1 MALLD
6 KTAGSRLESQKQLLV
21 AIDSMKRF
29 EIDNKLHELVSN
41 EAEFYKMLTK
51 ISGMKSIG
59 SNEKKWAEDRSV
71 ILDSQGGYWKSGS
84 ATDFAANT
92 KAGVEVTMMVSTTS
106 NGSSYAS
113 LRAGDIIQVVDSDDP
128 TLTATLHLKSVSN
141 NVWTAYLIN
150 NAPGFAPA
158 VTDKVYVYGSAFGEN
173 AAFTTGSFG
182 IPDTR
187 WMSTQIFKD
196 MVSYSRNVEED
207 RDVLIGNEVDR
218 LIRNGMTKHYADID
232 RTLMFAGY
240 RITEL
245 EATGTTNPYKVQ
257 VYTDTTDA
265 SGNRV
270 SKTASFKQIMDATTN
285 RDVSLETRVFNM
297 TSASYDLGAFI
308 DDMEK
313 IFKYGSKTKE
323 CICGYG
329 VVSFFNKLAAKEQA
343 IQMGPGKNVYG
354 IDVTQLI
361 TPHGIINLKPSR
373 AMSDHYRNSM
383 ALIDPSNIDILT
395 LHPTTWAG
403 LPKTRDGKD
412 VEILTELGL
421 QVRLPETHAWVNI
434 V

>member
-6 KTAGSRLESQKQLLV
+6 KTAGARLESQKQLLV

-29 EIDNKLHELVSN
+29 ELDNKLHELVSN

-51 ISGMKSIG
+51 ISGMKAIG
-59 SNEKKWAEDRSV
+59 SNEKKWAENRSLV
-71 ILDSQGGYWKSGS
+71 LNTQGGYWKTGS
-84 ATDFAANT
+84 ATDFAADT
-92 KAGVEVTMMVSTTS
+92 KAGVEVTLMVSTTS
-106 NGSSYAS
+106 GGSSYAS
-113 LRAGDIIQVVDSDDP
+113 LRAGDLIQVVDSDDP
-128 TLTATLHLKSVSN
+128 TLTATLQLKSVSS
-141 NVWTAYLIN
+141 NVWTAYLLN
-150 NAPGFAPA
+150 NAPGFNPA
-158 VTDKVYVYGSAFGEN
+158 VTDKVHLYGSAFGEN
-173 AAFTTGSFG
+173 GAFTTGSFG

-207 RDVLIGNEVDR
+207 KDVLTGNEVDR
-218 LIRNGMTKHYADID
+218 LLRDAMQKHYADID

-240 RITEL
+240 RITAL
-245 EATGTTNPYKVQ
+245 EATGTTNPYKTQ
-257 VYTDTTDA
+257 VYDDTLDA

-270 SKTASFKQIMDATTN
+270 SHTASFKQIMDATTN
-285 RDVSLETRVFNM
+285 RDVSLETRLFNM
-297 TSASYDLGAFI
+297 TAASYDLNAFI

-313 IFKYGSKTKE
+313 IFKYGSKVKE
-323 CICGYG
+323 SVCGYG

-343 IQMGPGKNVYG
+343 IQMNPGKNIYG
-354 IDVTQLI
+354 INVTELV
-361 TPHGIINLKPSR
+361 TPHGTINLKPSR
-373 AMSDHYRNSM
+373 GMSDHYNMSM

-395 LHPTTWAG
+395 LHPTTWGG